1 MLLEDHHE
9 LYKIDVRKFMS
20 KVVEPAADELDLT
33 RPLTREEVRGLRA
46 RFAAHEIA
54 NTEPQRE
61 DGTPDLVAIG
71 IFTEELNRVDASLG
85 AMSAALFFSPL
96 PISSLLSDDQRGR
109 YGRHF
114 EPGHLVSVGLSEPE
128 VGSNPAEVRTTAK
141 RDGGNWV
148 INGRKLWTSNATI
161 SDAVLVTC
169 RVPEEEGKLSLFLVE
184 REGYPY
190 QPRPIPCLGMTGVS
204 TCEVDFEDCRVP
216 DTARIGGPGGGLRG
230 MLTLLDRARLNIS
243 FTSVG
248 IAQAA
253 LEEAVGYARTREQ
266 FGRTIGSFQLVQELL
281 ADMATQV
288 TAARTL
294 ALHAATLV
302 QAGRPA
308 RAEVS
313 MAKAYCTEM
322 AVTVASQ
329 GIQVH
334 GGMGLTKECRAERYF
349 RDARMQTIPDGTTQI
364 HKLIIGRE
372 LTGTS
377 ALV

>member
-1 MLLEDHHE
+1 MLLEPHHE
-9 LYKIDVRKFMS
+9 TYQLGVRRFMER
-20 KVVEPAADELDLT
+20 VVEPAAAALDMT
-33 RPLTREEVRGLRA
+33 RPLSREEVSAMRA
-46 RFAAHEIA
+46 RFATHEIA
-54 NTEPQRE
+54 NTEPVGE
-61 DGTPDLVAIG
+61 DGHPDLVAIG

-96 PISSLLSDDQRGR
+96 PIASLLSHEQRAR

-141 RDGGNWV
+141 RDGDHWI
-148 INGRKLWTSNATI
+148 INGSKLWTSNATI

-169 RVPEEEGKLSLFLVE
+169 QVPEEEGALSLFLVE
-184 REGYPY
+184 RDTYRY
-190 QPRPIPCLGMTGVS
+190 QPKPIPCLGMTGVA
-204 TCEVDFEDCRVP
+204 TCEVDFNECRIP
-216 DTARIGGPGGGLRG
+216 AHARVGGPGHGLRG
-230 MLTLLDRARLNIS
+230 MLTLLDRARLNIA

-253 LEEAVGYARTREQ
+253 VEEAVRYARSREQ
-266 FGRTIGSFQLVQELL
+266 FGRVIGSFQLVQEML

-288 TAARTL
+288 TAARCL

-302 QAGRPA
+302 QAGRNA

-313 MAKAYCTEM
+313 MAKAFCTEM
-322 AVTVASQ
+322 AVTVASA

-334 GGMGLTKECRAERYF
+334 GSMGLAKECRAERYF

-372 LTGTS
+372 LTGIS
-377 ALV
+377 ALA